1 MDIQWRSAQQTD
13 MRQTNWESSNS
24 SRKFLTGV
32 AAIGVAL
39 GLSREM
45 NALQTPG
52 DAQNPGPQR
61 PPRSGEPDP
70 GPNFP
75 NLPSPEKRMLEQN
88 EKEIRKKVEQ
98 LYAAF
103 RSAKE
108 QAGEKTDSLTIEAF
122 QQFVRQKTDQL
133 KQQKNAHEVEYI
145 VTLEGKHARLVAR
158 MKS

>member
-24 SRKFLTGV
+24 RRKFLTGV

-98 LYAAF
+98 LYDLATELKA
-103 RSAKE
+103 E
-108 QAGEKTDSLTIEAF
+108 VDKTDSTKVLSLNMLKKAEEIEH
-122 QQFVRQKTDQL
+122 L
-133 KQQKNAHEVEYI
+133 
-145 VTLEGKHARLVAR
+145 ARDIR
-158 MKS
+158 NRSKG